1 MKLMVQKWLS
11 SFFKSVISQKNKER
25 KFGLKRREKTQVL
38 KKQQQ
43 KELEE

>member
-11 SFFKSVISQKNKER
+11 SFFKSVLSQKNIERNFRLERRKKR
-25 KFGLKRREKTQVL
+25 KFK
-38 KKQQQ
+38 KKQKH